1 MELINAYYYSIQENV
16 IGHYVFSPFDYR
28 YRPGTHAGTAH
39 GAWGGVLREKNAPT
53 TLPHPGRP
61 PATRCM

>member
-1 MELINAYYYSIQENV
+1 MWGRWWNAATDSRRV
-16 IGHYVFSPFDYR
+16 
-28 YRPGTHAGTAH
+28 RPYIPRTGLVPVLYPCAGTAH

-61 PATRCM
+61 PAKRCM